1 MRRLLRFR
9 GQHNRDRGGTRGRTE
24 GIGGRG
30 NIVNEKAE
38 EGGEKEVEEGQ
49 LRMERIRK
57 HVGLDIT
64 L

>member
-1 MRRLLRFR
+1 MR
-9 GQHNRDRGGTRGRTE
+9 GWTE

-30 NIVNEKAE
+30 NIVNEGGGGAE
-38 EGGEKEVEEGQ
+38 EGGEEEVEGGQ
-49 LRMERIRK
+49 LRMERRRK

>member
-1 MRRLLRFR
+1 MRRLLRIR
-9 GQHNRDRGGTRGRTE
+9 GQHNGDRGGTRGRAE

-30 NIVNEKAE
+30 NIVNE
-38 EGGEKEVEEGQ
+38 GGGQRKEVEEGE
-49 LRMERIRK
+49 LRTERIRK